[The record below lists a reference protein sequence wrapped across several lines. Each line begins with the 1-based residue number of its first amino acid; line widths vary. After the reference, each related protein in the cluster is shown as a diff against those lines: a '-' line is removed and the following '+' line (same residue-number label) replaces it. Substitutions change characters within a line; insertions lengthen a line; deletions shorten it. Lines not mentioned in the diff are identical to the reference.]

1 MNMDLLMCKAIREDY
16 NEWIEGFYCY
26 NFWGDG
32 RSVIFMIDG
41 GSAVVYEET
50 VCRSTGY
57 RDTKGKMIY
66 EGDLISTES
75 RFVDN
80 PLGEV
85 KFGNNYEKDQFVIAY
100 YGGTAWDTLGMFVR
114 SGVEKNYVVVG
125 NIYDHYRH

>member
-16 NEWIEGFYCY
+16 NEWVEGFYRY
-26 NFWGDG
+26 EKETG
-32 RSVIFMIDG
+32 RNTVYMVDG
-41 GSAVVYEET
+41 GNCVVYGET

-57 RDTKGKMIY
+57 RDTNGKMIY

-75 RFVDN
+75 RFADN

-100 YGGTAWDTLGMFVR
+100 YGGTAWDTLGTFVR

-125 NIYDHYRH
+125 NIYDHYRP

>member
-16 NEWIEGFYCY
+16 NEWVEGFYRY
-26 NFWGDG
+26 DPMTG
-32 RSVIFMIDG
+32 RSTVYMVDG
-41 GSAVVYEET
+41 GNCVVYEET

-114 SGVEKNYVVVG
+114 AGVEKNYVVVG
-125 NIYDHYRH
+125 NIYDHYRP